1 MTQIALAL
9 LVLLPGGLG
18 AVLVLARWERAAVTL
33 SWATAGLTIL
43 LAGVVAVTQPEISY
57 RFVAGASFALK
68 VDGLAALMVPTIA
81 IVAALVLVFAP
92 SEINAARGRFYGLML
107 IFLAAGLI
115 TATAETIPALLF
127 AWEIMGATSYALISF
142 WWREPDRVS
151 AGITAFLTTRTAD
164 LGLYVAAGAALASG
178 AGLTL
183 ADLPAGSSGWR
194 HVVAAGFL
202 LAALGKAAQLPFS
215 YWISRAMQG
224 PSAVSALLHSAAMVA
239 LGGYL
244 LLRVQ
249 PLLASV
255 GWAGPVAAWLGAGT
269 AVLLGLVALAQH
281 DLKQLLAA
289 STSAQLGFVVL
300 AAGVGATTGGA
311 AHLIGHAA
319 TKAALFLAAGLW
331 LTAAGSQQLSDLG
344 GVARR
349 WRITG
354 LAATTSALSLAGIAP
369 LALWATKDAV
379 LGATLEVSP
388 ALYATGLAGAVLSA
402 AYAGKIL
409 RVIWRRAVPGP
420 SSQGETAGPG
430 GRAQTPLVLLA
441 VGAAGLGVV
450 ALPPLSTR
458 MARLLGESPATPVV
472 WELVVSAAA
481 AVVILALVWWRG
493 TVEPRGLR
501 TWLGLGTATNLLV
514 VGPTLG
520 LARRL
525 ARFDD
530 QVIDRATTGTAAGT
544 LRISGGLAHF
554 DDEALNRAVTRTG
567 AATVRAADA
576 SAFADDR
583 GFDRAVRGVAS
594 GFRKLGHLARKSQ
607 TGQLHQYYIAAITI
621 FTIGVL
627 LLVIVR

>member
-1 MTQIALAL
+1 
-9 LVLLPGGLG
+9 
-18 AVLVLARWERAAVTL
+18 
-33 SWATAGLTIL
+33 
-43 LAGVVAVTQPEISY
+43 
-57 RFVAGASFALK
+57 
-68 VDGLAALMVPTIA
+68 MVPTIT

-92 SEINAARGRFYGLML
+92 SEIKAARGRFYGLML

-127 AWEIMGATSYALISF
+127 AWEIMGATSYALIGF

-164 LGLYVAAGAALASG
+164 AGLYVAAGAALASG

-183 ADLPAGSSGWR
+183 VDLPSGSPGWR
-194 HVVAAGFL
+194 HVVAAGIL
-202 LAALGKAAQLPFS
+202 IAALGKAAQLPFS
-215 YWISRAMQG
+215 YWIARAMQG

-255 GWAGPVAAWLGAGT
+255 GWAGPVAAWLGAAT
-269 AVLLGLVALAQH
+269 AVLLGLVAVAQR

-331 LTAAGSQQLSDLG
+331 LTAAGSQQLRHLD

-379 LGATLEVSP
+379 LGAAREASP
-388 ALYATGLAGAVLSA
+388 ALYAAGLAGAVLSA

-409 RVIWRRAVPGP
+409 RVIWRGSPSPSCPG
-420 SSQGETAGPG
+420 GTAAPG

-441 VGAAGLGVV
+441 VGAAGLGAV
-450 ALPPLSTR
+450 ALPPLSQK
-458 MARLLGESPATPVV
+458 MARFLGQDPLPPMA
-472 WELVVSAAA
+472 WEFAASAMVA
-481 AVVILALVWWRG
+481 AVVVALVWWRG
-493 TVEPRGLR
+493 VPEPRWLGN
-501 TWLGLGTATNLLV
+501 WLGLGEAMGLLV
-514 VGPTLG
+514 VRPTLQ
-520 LARRL
+520 AATHL

-530 QVIDRATTGTAAGT
+530 RVIDPVTTGLSAGT
-544 LRISGGLAHF
+544 LRGARSLAHF
-554 DDEALNRAVTRTG
+554 DDDALSRGVTG
-567 AATVRAADA
+567 VGVATARAADA
-576 SAFADDR
+576 S
-583 GFDRAVRGVAS
+583 
-594 GFRKLGHLARKSQ
+594 
-607 TGQLHQYYIAAITI
+607 
-621 FTIGVL
+621 
-627 LLVIVR
+627 

>member
-9 LVLLPGGLG
+9 LVLLPAGVGTM
-18 AVLVLARWERAAVTL
+18 LALSRWERAVVAISLATTMVT
-33 SWATAGLTIL
+33 AL
-43 LAGVVAVTQPEISY
+43 LAVVVAVGRPRISY
-57 RFVAGASFALK
+57 PFVAGTSFALG

-81 IVAALVLVFAP
+81 IVAALVLVFARA
-92 SEINAARGRFYGLML
+92 EIRAARGRFYGLML
-107 IFLAAGLI
+107 IFVAAGLI

-127 AWEIMGATSYALISF
+127 AWEIMGATSYALIGF
-142 WWREPDRVS
+142 WWRDPDRVS

-164 LGLYVAAGAALASG
+164 LGLYIAAGAALASG
-178 AGLTL
+178 AGLAL
-183 ADLPAGSSGWR
+183 ADLPTGSSGWR

-202 LAALGKAAQLPFS
+202 IAALGKAAQLPFS

-255 GWAGPVAAWLGAGT
+255 GWAGPVAAWLGVAT
-269 AVLLGLVALAQH
+269 ALLLGLVALAQR

-319 TKAALFLAAGLW
+319 TKAALFLAAGVW
-331 LTAAGSQQLSDLG
+331 LTTVGSQHLKDLR

-349 WRITG
+349 WRLTG
-354 LAATTSALSLAGIAP
+354 LAATTSALSLAGVAP

-379 LGATLEVSP
+379 LGAALEVSP
-388 ALYATGLAGAVLSA
+388 ALYAAGLAAAVLSA

-409 RVIWRRAVPGP
+409 RVIWREAAARETPAPGRWT
-420 SSQGETAGPG
+420 QA
-430 GRAQTPLVLLA
+430 PLVVLG
-441 VGAAGLGVV
+441 VGAAGLGAL
-450 ALPPLSTR
+450 ALPPLSAKV
-458 MARLLGESPATPVV
+458 ARLLGEDPVTPAA
-472 WELVVSAAA
+472 WELVLSAAI
-481 AVVILALVWWRG
+481 AVVVLALVWWRG
-493 TVEPRGLR
+493 VPEPRWLR
-501 TWLGLGTATNLLV
+501 NWLSLGSATHLLV
-514 VGPTLG
+514 VNPTLR

-530 QVIDRATTGTAAGT
+530 QVIDRATTGTAVGT
-544 LRISGGLAHF
+544 HRISGGLAHF
-554 DDEALNRAVTRTG
+554 DDHSLSRGVTRVA
-567 AATVRAADA
+567 AATVQAADA

-594 GFRKLGHLARKSQ
+594 GFRKLGRLAREPQ
-607 TGQLHQYYIAAITI
+607 TGQLHHYYIASIAI
-621 FTIGVL
+621 FTVGVL